1 MQGLTWK
8 AQDAR
13 RAASLAAA
21 AAATNNGVTRSKAG
35 CLARI

>member
-1 MQGLTWK
+1 MRI
-8 AQDAR
+8 AQAVCL
-13 RAASLAAA
+13 AASLAA